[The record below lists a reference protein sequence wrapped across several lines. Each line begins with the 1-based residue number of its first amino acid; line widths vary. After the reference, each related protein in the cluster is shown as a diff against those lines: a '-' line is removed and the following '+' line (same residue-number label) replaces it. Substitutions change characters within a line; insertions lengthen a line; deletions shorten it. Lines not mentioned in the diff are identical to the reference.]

1 MLIKTTFKKR
11 LARSGGLM
19 KLDKFYTHDLFNN
32 SACSPASSAFQK
44 GEGRKKKRE
53 IKLSVKQTSSR
64 SSKVFKNP
72 FLPNKQAFCG
82 HLKKHVLQLGEN
94 RSRSTVFPSL
104 IQEPQ
109 NSRVWKGPSVGHLLQ
124 PPC

>member
-1 MLIKTTFKKR
+1 MIYLTTLLVLLLLQHFR
-11 LARSGGLM
+11 RERGG
-19 KLDKFYTHDLFNN
+19 
-32 SACSPASSAFQK
+32 
-44 GEGRKKKRE
+44 KKKE

-94 RSRSTVFPSL
+94 RSRSTAAEVIYRSERFV
-104 IQEPQ
+104 
-109 NSRVWKGPSVGHLLQ
+109 RLLF
-124 PPC
+124 

>member
-94 RSRSTVFPSL
+94 RSRSTAAEVIYRSERFV
-104 IQEPQ
+104 
-109 NSRVWKGPSVGHLLQ
+109 RLLF
-124 PPC
+124 

>member
-1 MLIKTTFKKR
+1 MIYLTTLLVLPLLQHFR
-11 LARSGGLM
+11 RERGG
-19 KLDKFYTHDLFNN
+19 
-32 SACSPASSAFQK
+32 
-44 GEGRKKKRE
+44 KKKRE

-94 RSRSTVFPSL
+94 RSRSTAAEVIYRSERFV
-104 IQEPQ
+104 
-109 NSRVWKGPSVGHLLQ
+109 RLLF
-124 PPC
+124 

>member
-44 GEGRKKKRE
+44 GEGRKKKKKRD
-53 IKLSVKQTSSR
+53 KAVSKTNLF
-64 SSKVFKNP
+64 KVFKGLQEP
-72 FLPNKQAFCG
+72 FSSKQASI
-82 HLKKHVLQLGEN
+82 LW
-94 RSRSTVFPSL
+94 SS
-104 IQEPQ
+104 
-109 NSRVWKGPSVGHLLQ
+109 
-124 PPC
+124 